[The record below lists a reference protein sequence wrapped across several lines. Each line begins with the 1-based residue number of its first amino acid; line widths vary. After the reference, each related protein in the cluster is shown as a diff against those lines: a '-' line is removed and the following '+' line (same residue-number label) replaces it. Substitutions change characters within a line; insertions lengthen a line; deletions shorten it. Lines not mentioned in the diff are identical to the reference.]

1 MQYGLK
7 DKTIEAIKKVISRH
21 DEVEQAVLYGSRAK
35 GNYKEA
41 SDIDL
46 VLKGK
51 KLDMSILSKIHWQ
64 LDDLLLPYFIDLA
77 IYHHIDNPQL
87 IEHINRVGKIIYQKN
102 DSHS

>member
-7 DKTIEAIKKVISRH
+7 DETLEAIKTVISRH
-21 DEVEQAVLYGSRAK
+21 YEVEQAILYGSRAK
-35 GNYKEA
+35 GNFKEA

-46 VLKGK
+46 VLTGK
-51 KLDMSILSKIHWQ
+51 ELDTSILSKIHWQ

-102 DSHS
+102 KTHN

>member
-7 DKTIEAIKKVISRH
+7 DETLEAIKRVISRH
-21 DEVEQAVLYGSRAK
+21 DEVEQAILYGSRAK
-35 GNYKEA
+35 GNFKEA

-46 VLKGK
+46 VITGK
-51 KLDMSILSKIHWQ
+51 ELDTSILSKIHWQ
-64 LDDLLLPYFIDLA
+64 LDDLLLPSFIDLA

-102 DSHS
+102 QAPS